1 MVWIERFTVDIIL
14 PRAPGAALFDSL
26 VRLWMTEKGSA
37 LIILNEAASS
47 LSYVEALSA
56 EGYHVEAAVGVRDAL
71 AKVQA
76 SDWDIAFVDL
86 KLPDGGGYDI
96 VRLLAAS
103 KTTGIVV
110 LGEKDLVVDRLEGY
124 SRGADIY
131 LIKPVGVIE
140 IVAAAGAVLR
150 RKRDVEKAEIE
161 ARWLLELS
169 SNRLKA
175 PNGATMQLSER
186 EFAFMNRV
194 MGTPGQPVERDELQS
209 ILAQNT
215 DAANSRSLDMFVARF
230 RKRLEE
236 ELNIEAPILTVRSIG
251 FLFRP

>member
-161 ARWLLELS
+161 ARWLLEL
-169 SNRLKA
+169 LKS
-175 PNGATMQLSER
+175 PES
-186 EFAFMNRV
+186 
-194 MGTPGQPVERDELQS
+194 
-209 ILAQNT
+209 AQRSD
-215 DAANSRSLDMFVARF
+215 DAAQRTGVRLHEPGHGNAGPAR
-230 RKRLEE
+230 RAGRAAIHPRAKY
-236 ELNIEAPILTVRSIG
+236 
-251 FLFRP
+251 